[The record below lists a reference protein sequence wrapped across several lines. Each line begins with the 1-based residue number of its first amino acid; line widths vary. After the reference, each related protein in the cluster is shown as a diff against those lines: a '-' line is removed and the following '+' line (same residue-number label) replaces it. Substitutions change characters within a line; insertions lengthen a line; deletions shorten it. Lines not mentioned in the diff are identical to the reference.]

1 MSETTFA
8 APSASTFQEEA
19 DEVRAATLSPRQLWQ
34 KFVRWPRLPVISFS
48 LTIAAAGI
56 GLLAGLFPAQVEQL
70 TPQID
75 TAVVL
80 LFVPLCILV
89 LAIFAEAVRL
99 SLRGPIRI
107 HEDRPLRTLTGWS
120 PPRA

>member
-1 MSETTFA
+1 MTDVTALPASATP
-8 APSASTFQEEA
+8 APEHEEA
-19 DEVRAATLSPRQLWQ
+19 GKAQRPSPRQLWG

-56 GLLAGLFPAQVEQL
+56 GLLAGVLPAQVERL

-89 LAIFAEAVRL
+89 LAILAEAVRL
-99 SLRGPIRI
+99 SPRGPVRIRD
-107 HEDRPLRTLTGWS
+107 DRPMRTLTGWS

>member
-1 MSETTFA
+1 MTDATALSPSETHA
-8 APSASTFQEEA
+8 QEHEEA
-19 DEVRAATLSPRQLWQ
+19 ARATRPSPRQLWQ
-34 KFVRWPRLPVISFS
+34 KFLRWPRLPVISFS

-56 GLLAGLFPAQVEQL
+56 GLLAGVLPAQIERL

-89 LAIFAEAVRL
+89 LAILAEAVRL

-107 HEDRPLRTLTGWS
+107 REDRPLRTLSSWS
-120 PPRA
+120 PPRT